1 MGRKP
6 NYSFERREREK
17 ARALKKSERQR
28 AKQEKSDLRRQDDG
42 DAETQTGASPL
53 SSDIPSD

>member
-6 NYSFERREREK
+6 NYSFERRERER

-28 AKQEKSDLRRQDDG
+28 AKQEKTDLRRQTDG
-42 DAETQTGASPL
+42 DAATRSQASP
-53 SSDIPSD
+53 SPPDVPSD